1 MTDTTGMT
9 PETIEGRLLA
19 HRRLLGL
26 VLAELSRQGAARAV
40 EDALRDGQ
48 VLQDGQ
54 EDPGGVPDAALALE
68 LASTDEFRAVETVM
82 RRHLP
87 AGPGGAGGPA
97 RRSPADRTA

>member
-26 VLAELSRQGAARAV
+26 VLAELDRLGAARAV
-40 EDALRDGQ
+40 GDALRDLQ

-54 EDPGGVPDAALALE
+54 EDPGGVPDSALDLA
-68 LASTDEFRAVETVM
+68 LASTGEIRAIETVM

-87 AGPGGAGGPA
+87 GG
-97 RRSPADRTA
+97 RE